1 MWPYIIRRLLL
12 AIPTLLG
19 VTVVV
24 FLITRITPD
33 AIMLIC
39 PSWVDCSYDPFDRI
53 RDELGKPLYVQYFD
67 WLFGILTLDFGRSFF
82 HYADISSL
90 LARKL
95 PMSLQ
100 LGAMALT
107 LGCTLG
113 VVGGILAAL
122 KPDSIIDTVVRGIS
136 ILGISLPTFFTGM
149 ILIIFLVRFF
159 DWAPPTG
166 YIPLT
171 EDPTG
176 NLTQFIWPALVVAL
190 GMVMGTVLRI
200 TRAALMEAMAS
211 DYVRLARGKGMREKV
226 VVLRHALPNAMI
238 PIVTVIG
245 ILAPI
250 VLVGLVLT
258 EQVFSLPGVGRE
270 LLFAINYPD
279 APVMGVILIL
289 SALLVILSNLVVDVL
304 YARLDPRIRYQGGH
318 IA

>member
-12 AIPTLLG
+12 AIPTLLI

-24 FLITRITPD
+24 FPITQTMPVN
-33 AIMLIC
+33 IMPIC
-39 PSWVDCSYDPFDRI
+39 PSWSYSLSQLDHI
-53 RDELGKPLYVQYFD
+53 REELSKPLYVQYFD
-67 WLFGILTLDFGRSFF
+67 WLFGILTLDFGRSICNV
-82 HYADISSL
+82 DISSR
-90 LARKL
+90 LAWRL
-95 PMSLQ
+95 PVSLQ
-100 LGAMALT
+100 LGAMALM
-107 LGCTLG
+107 LGGTLG

-176 NLTQFIWPALVVAL
+176 NLAQLIWPALVVGL

-250 VLVGLVLT
+250 VLVGLVLI
-258 EQVFSLPGVGRE
+258 EEVFSLPGVGRM
-270 LLFAINYPD
+270 LLDAINVRD
-279 APVMGVILIL
+279 GPVARAILLL
-289 SALLVILSNLVVDVL
+289 SALLVILTNLVVDVL